1 MAEPSSADIAISLL
15 KSSLS
20 DMLVKVC
27 EAEQRSKLLVTL
39 LSLKLLPRDVMRFT
53 MKQLKQQRNLGSRGM
68 GEKVFKAGKQRT
80 LNKLADS
87 KTDERKFR
95 KERDSLRGKLEE
107 VASKNVYSRIMIKL
121 KKKINRVRNMIKVKY
136 DKKIKGYLEEKE
148 QEEMDELSTLREEM
162 GEFGKLRIFNGK
174 TIHQEERKPPVVCSK
189 LNLSKYELEVLSKN
203 PSFAVRAMM
212 SKGKFMMEFEK
223 GMIKKL
229 YSDIGKE
236 IVDGVTVEET
246 PTDKEDER
254 VMKEAEWQERK
265 STLVYDFEIKEMDFG
280 KMRATEMKGNKR
292 VVLPKASDIKVEA
305 LMEVRRKRAA
315 QLYDLCVKKLGEG
328 AEKGKDNLTLGEKR
342 GLKSLKKRVS
352 EGEIVICQ
360 TDKSGRFC
368 ILTREQYR
376 EAGIVHTSK
385 DRKVDLEEQGEIE
398 RALNGHMRWWNVIW
412 GQGEGWNQESRC
424 LANLLNHGLGTCP
437 MTLLVK
443 DHKSWDVIPKTRSLM
458 GGNDGGNVGISEFLS
473 LVLEPVAR
481 EQVGNMEIN
490 ATNGLLADIL
500 DLNKE
505 LENETLEVSIPEEDW
520 SVPQEVFSSLVED
533 PNISE
538 APTVTGYEI
547 ESVDGQEGSVHAHTG
562 TKCNT
567 VKSQSD
573 IRQFLK
579 DGKPAT
585 SFVRPK
591 VETNRQ
597 DEKFDKMQMIRNKMV
612 ESRRIEDR
620 NMAEKFKDV
629 DIPKVWEGERIVYAK
644 DVCNTMVQD
653 QHRIVV
659 VGADVEALYPNL
671 VDVEIANHCYKAIM
685 KSGVKFNNI
694 NYRKALLYLAI
705 NMHKTDQRT
714 SPLWRIMP
722 RRTSGGGVRPGVTA
736 NPDKEQH
743 WYFPPMNLTEMDKR
757 MVVAMVVKVG
767 VLLMM
772 NTHVYSWDGE
782 SYLQGGGGPIGLRS
796 TCAVARVVM
805 NEWDAKWLDLCA
817 NNNIKVRKSERYMD
831 DIRAFLNSLKMGWR
845 WTDGGL
851 AYTKTWERED
861 RMSGLSASRRTAN
874 VLVGMMNS
882 VFPFLNFTVELG
894 EDFADGKLPSLDI
907 AIWVVADRL
916 IMYEHFEKTMATN
929 LLVEAKSALSMEV
942 KQATLSEEVA
952 RRLRNT
958 SLRLDPARR
967 MEILERACVKMK
979 TSGHSEE
986 IIRQAVEQGI
996 RAFDNKIKRSRL
1008 DVQDPGY
1015 QPLFPK
1021 AGWKK
1026 NIKSREKALKRGNWF
1041 RGKADKEPWEE
1052 LPTSR
1057 SSSRIFKK
1065 KKPFQGAGK
1074 SKLKKAASTVV
1085 FVPSTKGS
1093 MLVKSLREEED
1104 RMEILTGFRV
1114 KYQEAGGS
1122 PLSNAFD
1129 KNLGAGQPCGRLE
1142 CPICK
1147 QVGTGEDCKSRNI
1160 TYESKCKL
1168 CNPTTSP
1175 QEENE
1180 DVHPSGRPPIP
1191 REGIYIGESSRSIHE
1206 RAIEHVRDA
1215 KTFSTKSH
1223 IVKHWMTSHP
1233 SLPSPPEMEFSVTGR
1248 FRDCLSR
1255 QISEALMINNSPDIL
1270 LNSKGEYGH
1279 NSVSRLVV
1287 QEDAWVRRERDR
1299 LEEEQAEVNKKQV
1312 EQFKQQ
1318 KLELVKHKT
1327 SKEVH
1332 LSGVAGDSSNVSC
1345 TPPEGRGDAGMDE
1358 NPHVKSQMN
1367 NHENLDVTANQPVP
1381 EGRKAEDG
1389 LEDGQ
1394 VGSVT
1399 AQTGTKCNI
1408 VKSVSQTVPE
1418 VWPENPSRGMETE
1431 MIEDELK
1438 DDQVDS
1444 VITQTGTEC
1453 NIVQTLI
1460 YDTDEEEFA
1469 RPGAEDVIPAVC
1481 SFSAVY
1487 NLHKTVKRKYTAKR
1501 KTDTHSMSHL
1511 SYFTLWWRRMEVE
1524 GRKDAKRLGM
1534 KVEEEVMET
1543 RRKQN
1548 IFMKAESE
1556 LNEKDIRTIPNQILL
1571 HKSDRSSS
1579 VLNQIVRNEGVV
1591 NLSSGASLE
1600 GVGREGTQL
1609 PNSEEINT
1617 QDSENQH
1624 TLYLVG
1630 TRSTDNTQELRA
1642 ATTGGGRGWTYGK

>member
-1 MAEPSSADIAISLL
+1 MW
-15 KSSLS
+15 KG
-20 DMLVKVC
+20 
-27 EAEQRSKLLVTL
+27 QKLTDA
-39 LSLKLLPRDVMRFT
+39 RDV
-53 MKQLKQQRNLGSRGM
+53 
-68 GEKVFKAGKQRT
+68 
-80 LNKLADS
+80 
-87 KTDERKFR
+87 
-95 KERDSLRGKLEE
+95 
-107 VASKNVYSRIMIKL
+107 
-121 KKKINRVRNMIKVKY
+121 
-136 DKKIKGYLEEKE
+136 
-148 QEEMDELSTLREEM
+148 
-162 GEFGKLRIFNGK
+162 
-174 TIHQEERKPPVVCSK
+174 
-189 LNLSKYELEVLSKN
+189 
-203 PSFAVRAMM
+203 
-212 SKGKFMMEFEK
+212 
-223 GMIKKL
+223 
-229 YSDIGKE
+229 
-236 IVDGVTVEET
+236 
-246 PTDKEDER
+246 
-254 VMKEAEWQERK
+254 
-265 STLVYDFEIKEMDFG
+265 
-280 KMRATEMKGNKR
+280 
-292 VVLPKASDIKVEA
+292 
-305 LMEVRRKRAA
+305 
-315 QLYDLCVKKLGEG
+315 
-328 AEKGKDNLTLGEKR
+328 DN
-342 GLKSLKKRVS
+342 
-352 EGEIVICQ
+352 
-360 TDKSGRFC
+360 
-368 ILTREQYR
+368 
-376 EAGIVHTSK
+376 A
-385 DRKVDLEEQGEIE
+385 
-398 RALNGHMRWWNVIW
+398 
-412 GQGEGWNQESRC
+412 
-424 LANLLNHGLGTCP
+424 
-437 MTLLVK
+437 
-443 DHKSWDVIPKTRSLM
+443 
-458 GGNDGGNVGISEFLS
+458 
-473 LVLEPVAR
+473 
-481 EQVGNMEIN
+481 
-490 ATNGLLADIL
+490 
-500 DLNKE
+500 
-505 LENETLEVSIPEEDW
+505 
-520 SVPQEVFSSLVED
+520 
-533 PNISE
+533 
-538 APTVTGYEI
+538 
-547 ESVDGQEGSVHAHTG
+547 
-562 TKCNT
+562 
-567 VKSQSD
+567 
-573 IRQFLK
+573 
-579 DGKPAT
+579 
-585 SFVRPK
+585 
-591 VETNRQ
+591 
-597 DEKFDKMQMIRNKMV
+597 
-612 ESRRIEDR
+612 
-620 NMAEKFKDV
+620 
-629 DIPKVWEGERIVYAK
+629 
-644 DVCNTMVQD
+644 MVQD
-653 QHRIVV
+653 DLKLIV
-659 VGADVEALYPNL
+659 VGADMYPSL
-671 VDVEIANHCYKAIM
+671 TDVEVANLCYQAIM
-685 KSGVKFNNI
+685 KSRIQFNNI

-714 SPLWRIMP
+714 SPLWRVMP

-736 NPDKEQH
+736 SPDKEQH
-743 WYFPPMNLTEMDKR
+743 WYFPPMNLTEMEKR

-772 NTHVYSWDGE
+772 NTHVYSWDGA

-805 NEWDAKWLDLCA
+805 NEWDAKWLDLCV

-882 VFPFLNFTVELG
+882 LFPFLNFTVELG
-894 EDFADGKLPSLDI
+894 DDFADGKLPSLDI

-1008 DVQDPGY
+1008 DVQDPGF

-1026 NIKSREKALKRGNWF
+1026 DIKSREKALKRGNWF
-1041 RGKADKEPWEE
+1041 RGKVDKEPWEE

-1129 KNLGAGQPCGRLE
+1129 KNLGTGQPCGREE

-1160 TYESKCKL
+1160 MYESKCKL
-1168 CNPTTSP
+1168 CNPPTNP
-1175 QEENE
+1175 QEEDE

-1206 RAIEHVRDA
+1206 RVVEHVRDA

-1248 FRDCLSR
+1248 FKDCLSR
-1255 QISEALMINNSPDIL
+1255 QISEALKINNSPDIL

-1299 LEEEQAEVNKKQV
+1299 LEEEQADLNKKQV

-1318 KLELVKHKT
+1318 KLELVMEHKN

-1345 TPPEGRGDAGMDE
+1345 RPPEDRGDAGMDE
-1358 NPHVKSQMN
+1358 NPHVKSLMN
-1367 NHENLDVTANQPVP
+1367 DHEHLDVTVNQPVP
-1381 EGRKAEDG
+1381 EGRNAGASQENPSRGMEIVLTKNG

-1418 VWPENPSRGMETE
+1418 VWNIEASQENPSRGMETM
-1431 MIEDELK
+1431 MIKNDLEDG
-1438 DDQVDS
+1438 QVGS
-1444 VITQTGTEC
+1444 VTAQTGTEC
-1453 NIVQTLI
+1453 NIVQSHTVI
-1460 YDTDEEEFA
+1460 YDTDEEEFT
-1469 RPGAEDVIPAVC
+1469 RPGVEDVIPAVC

-1524 GRKDAKRLGM
+1524 GRKDAKRLRM

-1543 RRKQN
+1543 RRNQN
-1548 IFMKAESE
+1548 IFVKAESE
-1556 LNEKDIRTIPNQILL
+1556 LYENDIRTISNRILY
-1571 HKSDRSSS
+1571 KSDQSSS
-1579 VLNQIVRNEGVV
+1579 VLKQTVRNNGVV
-1591 NLSSGASLE
+1591 NISSGASLE
-1600 GVGREGTQL
+1600 GVGREDNQL
-1609 PNSEEINT
+1609 LNFEEMNT
-1617 QDSENQH
+1617 QDSQNQH
-1624 TLYLVG
+1624 TLYLDG
-1630 TRSTDNTQELRA
+1630 TRSTDNTQALRA
-1642 ATTGGGRGWTYGK
+1642 ATTGGGGQMESESS

>member
-1 MAEPSSADIAISLL
+1 
-15 KSSLS
+15 
-20 DMLVKVC
+20 
-27 EAEQRSKLLVTL
+27 
-39 LSLKLLPRDVMRFT
+39 
-53 MKQLKQQRNLGSRGM
+53 
-68 GEKVFKAGKQRT
+68 
-80 LNKLADS
+80 
-87 KTDERKFR
+87 
-95 KERDSLRGKLEE
+95 
-107 VASKNVYSRIMIKL
+107 
-121 KKKINRVRNMIKVKY
+121 
-136 DKKIKGYLEEKE
+136 
-148 QEEMDELSTLREEM
+148 
-162 GEFGKLRIFNGK
+162 
-174 TIHQEERKPPVVCSK
+174 
-189 LNLSKYELEVLSKN
+189 
-203 PSFAVRAMM
+203 
-212 SKGKFMMEFEK
+212 
-223 GMIKKL
+223 
-229 YSDIGKE
+229 
-236 IVDGVTVEET
+236 
-246 PTDKEDER
+246 
-254 VMKEAEWQERK
+254 
-265 STLVYDFEIKEMDFG
+265 
-280 KMRATEMKGNKR
+280 
-292 VVLPKASDIKVEA
+292 
-305 LMEVRRKRAA
+305 
-315 QLYDLCVKKLGEG
+315 
-328 AEKGKDNLTLGEKR
+328 
-342 GLKSLKKRVS
+342 
-352 EGEIVICQ
+352 
-360 TDKSGRFC
+360 
-368 ILTREQYR
+368 
-376 EAGIVHTSK
+376 
-385 DRKVDLEEQGEIE
+385 
-398 RALNGHMRWWNVIW
+398 
-412 GQGEGWNQESRC
+412 
-424 LANLLNHGLGTCP
+424 
-437 MTLLVK
+437 
-443 DHKSWDVIPKTRSLM
+443 
-458 GGNDGGNVGISEFLS
+458 
-473 LVLEPVAR
+473 
-481 EQVGNMEIN
+481 
-490 ATNGLLADIL
+490 
-500 DLNKE
+500 
-505 LENETLEVSIPEEDW
+505 
-520 SVPQEVFSSLVED
+520 
-533 PNISE
+533 
-538 APTVTGYEI
+538 
-547 ESVDGQEGSVHAHTG
+547 
-562 TKCNT
+562 
-567 VKSQSD
+567 
-573 IRQFLK
+573 
-579 DGKPAT
+579 
-585 SFVRPK
+585 
-591 VETNRQ
+591 
-597 DEKFDKMQMIRNKMV
+597 
-612 ESRRIEDR
+612 
-620 NMAEKFKDV
+620 
-629 DIPKVWEGERIVYAK
+629 
-644 DVCNTMVQD
+644 
-653 QHRIVV
+653 
-659 VGADVEALYPNL
+659 
-671 VDVEIANHCYKAIM
+671 
-685 KSGVKFNNI
+685 
-694 NYRKALLYLAI
+694 
-705 NMHKTDQRT
+705 
-714 SPLWRIMP
+714 MP

-736 NPDKEQH
+736 SPDKEQH
-743 WYFPPMNLTEMDKR
+743 WYFPPMNLTEMEKR

-772 NTHVYSWDGE
+772 NTHVYSWDGA

-805 NEWDAKWLDLCA
+805 NEWDAKWLDLCV

-845 WTDGGL
+845 CTDGGL

-894 EDFADGKLPSLDI
+894 DDFADGKLPSLDI

-958 SLRLDPARR
+958 ILRLDPARR

-1008 DVQDPGY
+1008 DVQDPGF

-1026 NIKSREKALKRGNWF
+1026 DIKSREKALKRGNWF
-1041 RGKADKEPWEE
+1041 RGKVDKEPWEE

-1129 KNLGAGQPCGRLE
+1129 KNLGTGQPCGREE

-1160 TYESKCKL
+1160 MYESKCKL
-1168 CNPTTSP
+1168 CNPPTNP
-1175 QEENE
+1175 QEEDE

-1206 RAIEHVRDA
+1206 RAVEHVRDA

-1248 FRDCLSR
+1248 FKDCLSR
-1255 QISEALMINNSPDIL
+1255 QISEALKINNSPDIL

-1299 LEEEQAEVNKKQV
+1299 LEEEQADLNKKQV

-1318 KLELVKHKT
+1318 KLELVMEHKN

-1345 TPPEGRGDAGMDE
+1345 RPPEDRGDAGMDE
-1358 NPHVKSQMN
+1358 NPHVKSLMN
-1367 NHENLDVTANQPVP
+1367 DHEHLDVTVNQPVP
-1381 EGRKAEDG
+1381 EGRNAGASQENPSRGMEIVLTKNG

-1418 VWPENPSRGMETE
+1418 VWNIEASQENPSRGMETM
-1431 MIEDELK
+1431 MIKNDLEDG
-1438 DDQVDS
+1438 QVGS
-1444 VITQTGTEC
+1444 VTAQTGTEC
-1453 NIVQTLI
+1453 NIVQSHTVI
-1460 YDTDEEEFA
+1460 YDTDEEEFT
-1469 RPGAEDVIPAVC
+1469 RPGVEDVIPAVC

-1524 GRKDAKRLGM
+1524 GRKDAKRLRM

-1543 RRKQN
+1543 RRNQN
-1548 IFMKAESE
+1548 IFVKAESE
-1556 LNEKDIRTIPNQILL
+1556 LHENDIQTISNRILY
-1571 HKSDRSSS
+1571 KSDQSSS
-1579 VLNQIVRNEGVV
+1579 VLKQTVRNNGVV
-1591 NLSSGASLE
+1591 NISSGASLE
-1600 GVGREGTQL
+1600 GVGREDNQL
-1609 PNSEEINT
+1609 LNFEEMNT
-1617 QDSENQH
+1617 QDSQNQH
-1624 TLYLVG
+1624 TLYLDG
-1630 TRSTDNTQELRA
+1630 TRSTDNTQALRA
-1642 ATTGGGRGWTYGK
+1642 ATTGGGGGGGQMESESS